1 LVWEVDM
8 LVMTRKVD
16 ETILIGDNIRV
27 MVVKIRGNQVLLGI
41 KAPPDLVVLRGEE
54 RMIEQEKG
62 GS

>member
-1 LVWEVDM
+1 M